1 MALALISLSA
11 GPSFAPVPNEASLV
25 MTDYFD
31 MTGKVVLITGGT
43 RGLGL
48 AMAKGFAEQ
57 GADIIVT
64 SRHLDQCEEAAA
76 EVRKIGRRAMPYA
89 CHVGRW
95 SELDGLVEAAYGEFG
110 KVDVLVNNAGMSPVV
125 GASVNVTEDLFDKIV
140 AVNYKG
146 PFRLATLIGERM
158 VSAGKGAIISVTSAG
173 AVRPHP
179 VFSVYAGAK
188 GALNVAT
195 KALALEYGP
204 KVRVN
209 AIMAGPF
216 WTDISKSWREDADKN
231 STSAMQRIGRP
242 EEIVTTAL
250 YLASDKSSFTTGT
263 VIEVSGGE
271 R

>member
-1 MALALISLSA
+1 
-11 GPSFAPVPNEASLV
+11 

-31 MTGKVVLITGGT
+31 MTGKVVVITGGT

-57 GADIIVT
+57 GADLVIT
-64 SRHLDQCEEAAA
+64 SRHLEQCEEAAGEIA
-76 EVRKIGRRAMPYA
+76 KLGRRALPFA

-95 SELDGLVEAAYGEFG
+95 SELDGLVEAAYREFG

-125 GASVNVTEDLFDKIV
+125 GASINVTEELFDKIV
-140 AVNYKG
+140 GVNFKG
-146 PFRLATLIGERM
+146 PFRLSTLIGERM
-158 VSAGKGAIISVTSAG
+158 VAAGKGAIINVTSAG

-179 VFSVYAGAK
+179 LFGVYAGAK

-204 KVRVN
+204 AVRVN

-216 WTDISKSWREDADKN
+216 WTEISKSWREEADKN
-231 STSAMQRIGRP
+231 ATSAMRRIGRP
-242 EEIVTTAL
+242 EEVVTTAL

-263 VIEVSGGE
+263 VVEVSGGE

>member
-1 MALALISLSA
+1 
-11 GPSFAPVPNEASLV
+11 

-57 GADIIVT
+57 GADLIIT
-64 SRHLDQCEEAAA
+64 SRHLDQCQEAAT
-76 EVRKIGRRAMPYA
+76 EVTKLGRRALPYA

-95 SELDGLVEAAYGEFG
+95 SELDGLVETAYAEFG
-110 KVDVLVNNAGMSPVV
+110 KVDVLINNAGMSPVV
-125 GASVNVTEDLFDKIV
+125 GASVNVTEELFDKIV
-140 AVNYKG
+140 GVNFKG
-146 PFRLATLIGERM
+146 PFRLSTLIGERM
-158 VSAGKGAIISVTSAG
+158 VKVGKGSIINVTSAG

-179 VFSVYAGAK
+179 LFTAYAGAK
-188 GALNVAT
+188 GALNIAT

-204 KVRVN
+204 AVRVN
-209 AIMAGPF
+209 AIMPGPF
-216 WTDISKSWREDADKN
+216 WTEISKSWREEADKA
-231 STSAMQRIGRP
+231 STSAMRRIGRP
-242 EEIVTTAL
+242 EEIITTAL

>member
-1 MALALISLSA
+1 
-11 GPSFAPVPNEASLV
+11 

-57 GADIIVT
+57 GADLIIT
-64 SRHLDQCEEAAA
+64 SRHLDQCQEAAA
-76 EVRKIGRRAMPYA
+76 EVTKLGRCALPYA

-95 SELDGLVEAAYGEFG
+95 SELDGLVDTAYAKFG
-110 KVDVLVNNAGMSPVV
+110 KVDVLINNAGMSPVV
-125 GASVNVTEDLFDKIV
+125 AASVNVTEDLFDKIV
-140 AVNYKG
+140 GVNFKG
-146 PFRLATLIGERM
+146 PFRLSTLIGERM
-158 VSAGKGAIISVTSAG
+158 VEAGKGSIINVTSAG

-179 VFSVYAGAK
+179 LFTVYAGAK
-188 GALNVAT
+188 GALNIAT

-204 KVRVN
+204 AVRVN

-216 WTDISKSWREDADKN
+216 WTDISKSWREEADKT
-231 STSAMQRIGRP
+231 STSAVQRIGRP